1 MKKLLVSTTIALL
14 LMIVLASTALA
25 APAAAERE
33 LLLKGSWQATETYE
47 LIFPQLFVDASG
59 WGNATLLGRYA
70 VSYEAVVNIQPD
82 GTGLASP
89 TAHLVAANGDSL
101 FAEGT
106 GVGTST
112 DMPNIS
118 QVVEVY
124 TITGGTGRF
133 EGATGS
139 FTVNR
144 LVNLVTGA
152 TSGTIRGNIVLP

>member
-1 MKKLLVSTTIALL
+1 MKKLLVSAMTTLL
-14 LMIVLASTALA
+14 LVIILTSVTLA
-25 APAAAERE
+25 APAERE
-33 LLLKGSWQATETYE
+33 LLLQGSLQATESYE
-47 LIFPQLFVDASG
+47 LVFPQLFVDASG
-59 WGNATLLGRYA
+59 SGNATLLGRYT

-112 DMPNIS
+112 DTPNIS
-118 QVVEVY
+118 QIVEVY

-133 EGATGS
+133 EGATGT

-152 TSGTIRGNIVLP
+152 TSGTLNGEIVLP

>member
-1 MKKLLVSTTIALL
+1 MKKLLVSTMTTLL
-14 LMIVLASTALA
+14 LVLVLTSTTFAAS
-25 APAAAERE
+25 AAERE
-33 LLLKGSWQATETYE
+33 LLLQGSLQAAETYE
-47 LIFPQLFVDASG
+47 LVFPQLFVDASG
-59 WGNATLLGRYA
+59 SGNATLLGRYT

-89 TAHLVAANGDSL
+89 TAHFVAANGDSL

-118 QVVEVY
+118 QIVEVY
-124 TITGGTGRF
+124 TITSGTGRF
-133 EGATGS
+133 EGATGR

-152 TSGTIRGNIVLP
+152 TSGTISGNIVLP

>member
-14 LMIVLASTALA
+14 LVIVLASTTFA
-25 APAAAERE
+25 APATAGRE
-33 LLLKGSWQATETYE
+33 LLLKGSLQAVETYE
-47 LIFPQLFVDASG
+47 LVFPQLFVDASG
-59 WGNATLLGRYA
+59 LGNVTLLGRYT

-82 GTGLASP
+82 GTGLASL
-89 TAHLVAANGDSL
+89 TAHFVAANGDSL

-118 QVVEVY
+118 QIVEVY

-144 LVNLVTGA
+144 LFNLDTGA

>member
-1 MKKLLVSTTIALL
+1 MKKLLVSTMTALL
-14 LMIVLASTALA
+14 LVLVLTSA
-25 APAAAERE
+25 AFATPATAERE
-33 LLLKGSWQATETYE
+33 LLFKGSLQATETYV
-47 LIFPQLFVDASG
+47 LIFPQLFVDANG
-59 WGNATLLGRYA
+59 LGNATLLGRYT

-112 DMPNIS
+112 DTPNIS
-118 QVVEVY
+118 QIVEVY

-133 EGATGS
+133 EGATGT

-152 TSGTIRGNIVLP
+152 TYGTISGTIVLP

>member
-1 MKKLLVSTTIALL
+1 MKKLLVSTMTTLL
-14 LMIVLASTALA
+14 LVLVLTSGTFAAS
-25 APAAAERE
+25 AAERE
-33 LLLKGSWQATETYE
+33 LLLKGSLQAAETYE
-47 LIFPQLFVDASG
+47 LVFPQLFVDASG
-59 WGNATLLGRYA
+59 SGNATLLGRYT

-82 GTGLASP
+82 GTGLASL

-112 DMPNIS
+112 DTPNIN
-118 QVVEVY
+118 QIVEVY
-124 TITGGTGRF
+124 TIVGGTGRF
-133 EGATGS
+133 EGATGT

-152 TSGTIRGNIVLP
+152 TSGTLNGTIVLP